1 MNIKAGRDPFT
12 FMFIWNKYLLIL
24 SYLPE
29 LGAEDTV
36 VKKVQQVEGRI
47 VFLKEESDKCTR
59 TRGAVIGVCV

>member
-1 MNIKAGRDPFT
+1 
-12 FMFIWNKYLLIL
+12 MFIWNKYLLIL